1 MDFTFKTYEKLLNA
15 LFAQGFSF
23 LTFAQYTEAKSHNS
37 PLTSHNS
44 PLTSHLSSLTSHLSP
59 LIILRHDVEARY
71 PNALRMA
78 QIENSLGIKGSYY
91 FRIFQNQ
98 GNGQIIKQIAAM
110 DHEIGYHYDDL
121 TVCKGDRQNAL
132 ERFKKNL
139 TYLRQFG
146 RVTTITMEGAPLSKY
161 DNRELWGKVKVKAEV
176 KENPTQIMFRAE
188 SRSQPQPEPQPQPK
202 PEPQPEPQPH
212 YTHYGIL
219 AEPYFDLNFNQ
230 MFYLTDT
237 GRRWDGHRYNIRDKA
252 TAENPISNYQFLK
265 LKFHSTHDLINA
277 INNFD
282 NSPAPNTKL
291 SEAKSRECSDSGHQT
306 LNTFPPQ
313 AMLNFHP
320 QRWNDAFVPW
330 VKELVWQNVK
340 NQGKRILLK
349 VRSRE

>member
-1 MDFTFKTYEKLLNA
+1 
-15 LFAQGFSF
+15 
-23 LTFAQYTEAKSHNS
+23 
-37 PLTSHNS
+37 
-44 PLTSHLSSLTSHLSP
+44 
-59 LIILRHDVEARY
+59 
-71 PNALRMA
+71 MA

-91 FRIFQNQ
+91 FRIFLNQ
-98 GNGQIIKQIAAM
+98 DNEHIINQIAAM
-110 DHEIGYHYDDL
+110 GHEIGYHYDDL
-121 TVCKGDRQNAL
+121 TMCKGYHQNAL

-139 TYLRQFG
+139 TYLRQFAP
-146 RVTTITMEGAPLSKY
+146 VTTITMEGAPLSKY

-176 KENPTQIMFRAE
+176 KENPTQTVSRAE
-188 SRSQPQPEPQPQPK
+188 SMSLPQPQPEPQPK
-202 PEPQPEPQPH
+202 PH

-230 MFYLTDT
+230 IFYLTDT

-252 TAENPISNYQFLK
+252 TAENPISNHQFLK

-282 NSPAPNTKL
+282 NSPTPNTKL
-291 SEAKSRECSDSGHQT
+291 SEAKSRELSDSGHQT
-306 LNTFPPQ
+306 RNTFPPQ
-313 AMLNFHP
+313 TMLNFHP

-349 VRSRE
+349 VRNRE

>member
-1 MDFTFKTYEKLLNA
+1 MDFTFKTFEKLLNA
-15 LFAQGFSF
+15 LLAQGFSF
-23 LTFAQYTEAKSHNS
+23 LTFAQYTEAK
-37 PLTSHNS
+37 SHNS

-98 GNGQIIKQIAAM
+98 GNGHIIKQIAAM
-110 DHEIGYHYDDL
+110 GHEIGYHYDDL
-121 TVCKGDRQNAL
+121 TVCKGNRQNAI

-139 TYLRQFG
+139 TYLRQFAP
-146 RVTTITMEGAPLSKY
+146 VTTITMEGAPLSKY
-161 DNRELWGKVKVKAEV
+161 DNRELWGKVKVKTEV
-176 KENPTQIMFRAE
+176 KENPTQIMSRAE
-188 SRSQPQPEPQPQPK
+188 SRSLPQSQPQPQP
-202 PEPQPEPQPH
+202 QPQPH

-237 GRRWDGHRYNIRDKA
+237 GRRWDGHRFNVRDKA
-252 TAENPISNYQFLK
+252 TAENPISNQEFLK

-282 NSPAPNTKL
+282 NFPTPNTKL
-291 SEAKSRECSDSGHQT
+291 SEAKSRERSDSGHQT

-313 AMLNFHP
+313 TMLNFHP